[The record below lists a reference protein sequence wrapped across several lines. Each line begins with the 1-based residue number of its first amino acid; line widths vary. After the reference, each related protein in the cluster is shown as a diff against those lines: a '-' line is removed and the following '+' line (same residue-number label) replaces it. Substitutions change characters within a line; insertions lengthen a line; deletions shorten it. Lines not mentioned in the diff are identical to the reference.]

1 MNKNELVATFEERL
15 AYAMSLRGKR
25 QIDLANH
32 FGWSRST
39 VSQYCDPKISYKP
52 KADRMYRIADYL
64 NVSPVWLMG
73 YDVPMSGMSEREKL
87 VDMIGNMDTGTLT
100 RVLAYVEGISAM
112 QKDST
117 DKE

>member
-1 MNKNELVATFEERL
+1 MNNNELVATFEERL

-52 KADRMYRIADYL
+52 KADRMYRIAEYL

-73 YDVPMSGMSEREKL
+73 YDVPMNGVSERDRL
-87 VDMIGNMDTGTLT
+87 VEIVNDMDSRSVSAL
-100 RVLAYVEGISAM
+100 VAYAEGLRAAF
-112 QKDST
+112 KDYES
-117 DKE
+117 KK